1 MKRIM
6 GLTILAAFLGALLV
20 TSPLMAMEK
29 GGALNGERLEL
40 LGKGNGNGGNSGN
53 GAGDGS
59 GPKGSGNGAQ
69 DGSGPKGNNGG
80 SGNGAKDGTGPKGTG
95 PGSGECDGENCTNPD
110 CPWKTENS

>member
-20 TSPLMAMEK
+20 TAPLMAMEK
-29 GGALNGERLEL
+29 NGALNGEKLEF

-59 GPKGSGNGAQ
+59 GPKG
-69 DGSGPKGNNGG
+69 NNGG
-80 SGNGAKDGTGPKGTG
+80 NGNGAKDGTGPKGTG